1 MSFCLRYSVALGD
14 PAQPG
19 REPTE
24 NSMNGGH
31 GNYYLLRRVIFGL
44 QSPSS
49 SPCPRGEVTD
59 RRSQSAG
66 LLAMASYSGQRPP
79 SLVESDLEPYAR
91 QAINYQQE
99 S

>member
-24 NSMNGGH
+24 ISMNGGH

-49 SPCPRGEVTD
+49 SPCPTGELAPEV
-59 RRSQSAG
+59 RSLIAAHNLQG
-66 LLAMASYSGQRPP
+66 F
-79 SLVESDLEPYAR
+79 
-91 QAINYQQE
+91 
-99 S
+99 